1 MFNKIIAKTQIKVL
15 SHLEKNMNN
24 RFPTCSPPLM
34 YHRDEPDKGNDTDIE
49 IGAPR
54 HNVDAAL
61 FALSRVCRLVTK
73 DSAPQLYSEAA

>member
-1 MFNKIIAKTQIKVL
+1 
-15 SHLEKNMNN
+15 
-24 RFPTCSPPLM
+24 M
-34 YHRDEPDKGNDTDIE
+34 YHRDEPDKGNGTDIE

-54 HNVDAAL
+54 HSVDAAL